1 MHIVEIIT
9 VLPLVSA
16 CNAWMPIYSSVPKLI
31 FAFYIISQLKQIM
44 LVKIKVGH
52 VKMRFRKYNTI

>member
-1 MHIVEIIT
+1 MHIVGINT
-9 VLPLVSA
+9 FLQLVSA
-16 CNAWMPIYSSVPKLI
+16 CNACMPIYSSVLKLM
-31 FAFYIISQLKQIM
+31 FAILIISQLKQIM